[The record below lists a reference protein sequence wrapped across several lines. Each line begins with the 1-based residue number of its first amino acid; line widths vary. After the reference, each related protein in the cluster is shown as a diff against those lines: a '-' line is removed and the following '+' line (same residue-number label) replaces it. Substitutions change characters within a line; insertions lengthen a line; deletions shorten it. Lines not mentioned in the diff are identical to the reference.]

1 MIFFEGR
8 KTIVLRTNCPII
20 YLLYLK
26 DWNWLENVT
35 AELWRPGVN
44 IHTLMW
50 WTIELI
56 LRPRYEF
63 NRSEIKCN
71 SFTLKSPTC

>member
-1 MIFFEGR
+1 MVQKIF
-8 KTIVLRTNCPII
+8 ILLRIMVPD
-20 YLLYLK
+20 LK

-35 AELWRPGVN
+35 AELWRHGVN

-56 LRPRYEF
+56 LRPRYD
-63 NRSEIKCN
+63 
-71 SFTLKSPTC
+71 TLLF